1 MGPTPAPPLVEPT
14 APARVSLLGFL
25 GQRAVYLPCQH
36 LPASPLSLGSRSAL
50 ASLWGP
56 GRGTRSQ
63 ALHLD
68 RTQAQGAS
76 LDSELLRVSATPSL
90 RPPSSELG
98 VCSQHGLNPQG
109 RKLPA
114 KGQGVNI
121 WGLCWSQMTPVPHSL
136 FVCLER
142 VFCFFNPLH
151 LVCVCVSHCHV
162 RRFATPW
169 TIACH
174 GVFHQDD
181 WSGLPFPSPGDLPD
195 PGTELG
201 SPALQADSLLSE
213 PLQKPPLNLTRPT
226 NQIWPVVGQCL
237 SEITSAFVKSRAS
250 RRTTSLGG
258 VLTFRQAPPR
268 WWPYLGYDD
277 VIIQ

>member
-1 MGPTPAPPLVEPT
+1 MAHLLTHLGLSSHAGLPSETPPLPRPTSHLLIGLTTPMGPTAAPPLVEPT

-114 KGQGVNI
+114 KGQVVNI
-121 WGLCWSQMTPVPHSL
+121 WGLCFL
-136 FVCLER
+136 
-142 VFCFFNPLH
+142 
-151 LVCVCVSHCHV
+151 
-162 RRFATPW
+162 
-169 TIACH
+169 
-174 GVFHQDD
+174 
-181 WSGLPFPSPGDLPD
+181 
-195 PGTELG
+195 
-201 SPALQADSLLSE
+201 
-213 PLQKPPLNLTRPT
+213 K
-226 NQIWPVVGQCL
+226 
-237 SEITSAFVKSRAS
+237 
-250 RRTTSLGG
+250 
-258 VLTFRQAPPR
+258 
-268 WWPYLGYDD
+268 
-277 VIIQ
+277 